1 MEKLDG
7 HVGILY
13 GSAEGRL
20 VDHVM
25 LFLCEN
31 LANEHPVLIV
41 ATPAHRNVLLTAFQ
55 AAGVETDAAI
65 ARGNLVCLDAV
76 TTLEKLLI
84 DGRIDWRAFDRY
96 AGELVRNLRMR
107 GPLRIYGE
115 IVGILWAL
123 GRHEMAI
130 DLELHWKRLLRRV
143 DFSLMCAY
151 EIDVSSPEFSQKEIA
166 AIVGTHDRLLTCGG
180 PSAA

>member
-1 MEKLDG
+1 MERLDG

-13 GSAEGRL
+13 GSAEAQL
-20 VDHVM
+20 IDHVM

-31 LANEHPVLIV
+31 LANEWPVLIV
-41 ATPAHRNVLLTAFQ
+41 ATPAHRNAFLTAFRE
-55 AAGVETDAAI
+55 AGIDTDAAI
-65 ARGNLVCLDAV
+65 ARGNLVCLDAIA
-76 TTLEKLLI
+76 TLEKLI
-84 DGRIDWRAFDRY
+84 VDGRIDWRAFDRN

-107 GPLRIYGE
+107 GPVRVYGE

-130 DLELHWKRLLRRV
+130 DLELHWNRLLGRV
-143 DFSLMCAY
+143 DVSVMCAY
-151 EIDVSSPEFSQKEIA
+151 DIDTAGPEFLVKEIA
-166 AIVGTHDRLLTCGG
+166 GIVRAHDRIVTCGG